1 MSNPQN
7 NNGGKVNWAALKLG
21 ALWLKDNGNGRYSGT
36 VTIDGVTR
44 KIVGF
49 PKRDDASPQS
59 PDISLHFLPDD
70 AANPT
75 PTQQQTPP
83 PAKAKQTTQT
93 RTAAPT
99 QNRTSSP
106 AKDSQ
111 PLL

>member
-1 MSNPQN
+1 MSNQPN

-36 VTIDGVTR
+36 VTINGVTK

-59 PDISLHFLPDD
+59 PDISLHFLPEDNN
-70 AANPT
+70 ATTA
-75 PTQQQTPP
+75 PTQQQPS
-83 PAKAKQTTQT
+83 AKPKQASQT
-93 RTAAPT
+93 RTAPT
-99 QNRTSSP
+99 QNRPTSQSQ
-106 AKDSQ
+106 DSQ